1 MTHLNS
7 LAPHT
12 DSNLTIVNEPTP
24 INSIVTFLTQRVTD
38 APCQKI
44 LSYLYGGDFL
54 RLRLVSKVTPEEQEM
69 LRLLADGLVKFRVD
83 LSGACIAAMQ
93 PSYLTYG
100 WRSLSFV
107 NGLDFPQLL
116 EPLGILFDFITGQNI
131 VVEDLTIDLSKVF
144 PSSLE
149 RDDLLADDEFDDVQV
164 AVETPPVQME
174 NSFAPFFPATL
185 ASLKVR
191 TANLRSSELLTDLL
205 RNCISI
211 KKFDLSEQNDFVNW
225 IEEMSPEDRNWL
237 FASVEDLD
245 LSYRRTS
252 YFDKTLPNHVLS
264 AVLTSCTSLK
274 SLSLEGCRFISNVVS
289 ALNLDQIET
298 IFGRLNALYLSK
310 SDITPAA
317 FTSILLSHPP
327 LRALGLSECENLSD
341 FDLAAFDFEKLEFLD
356 LTGISIRPERLN
368 SLLASCKNL
377 KQLFMAGCYQALEG
391 VSSLNPDQLT
401 AAFSKLE
408 ELMLT
413 GTYSSVATLETVL
426 FACESLVYL
435 HLGACHHLP
444 ALLKSLT
451 DEQIY
456 SIFGQVRHLDL
467 LQIEG
472 ADIAQLQRLLA
483 QTPHLEYLCL
493 ESSPWGK
500 SLFEEL
506 DEEAIAHLLGNVKR
520 ISLGYMDLS
529 PEASQKIRT
538 ALPNVKL

>member
-1 MTHLNS
+1 MTHLNA
-7 LAPHT
+7 LVPHIGT
-12 DSNLTIVNEPTP
+12 DLTIMSEPVP
-24 INSIVTFLTQRVTD
+24 INSVVTVLIQRVTN

-54 RLRLVSKVTPEEQEM
+54 RLRLVSKVTPAEQEM

-107 NGLDFPQLL
+107 NGLDFSELL
-116 EPLGILFDFITGQNI
+116 EPLGILSDYIVNQNI
-131 VVEDLTIDLSKVF
+131 IVEDLTIDLSKVF
-144 PSSLE
+144 PSLPE

-164 AVETPPVQME
+164 AVENPSVEME

-191 TANLRSSELLTDLL
+191 TANSESSEFLTGLL

-211 KKFDLSEQNDFVNW
+211 KKLDLSEQNDFVKW
-225 IEEMSPEDRNWL
+225 IEEMSPEDLYWI
-237 FASVEDLD
+237 FQSVEVLD

-252 YFDKTLPNHVLS
+252 YFDKTLPDHVLRD
-264 AVLTSCTSLK
+264 VLISCGSLQ
-274 SLSLEGCRFISNVVS
+274 SLCLEGCRFISNVVYELS
-289 ALNLDQIET
+289 PEQIQT
-298 IFGRLNALYLSK
+298 IFGNLHTLHLSK
-310 SDITPAA
+310 SNITPAA

-327 LRALGLSECENLSD
+327 LRALGLPEYETLSD
-341 FDLAAFDFEKLEFLD
+341 FDSAAFDFEKLEFLD
-356 LTGISIRPERLN
+356 LTGISMRPERLN

-377 KQLFMAGCYQALEG
+377 KQLFMAGCYQSLERIR
-391 VSSLNPDQLT
+391 SLNPDQLK
-401 AAFSKLE
+401 AAFGQLE

-413 GTYSSVATLETVL
+413 GTYSSVAALETVL
-426 FACESLVYL
+426 LACESLVYL

-451 DEQIY
+451 DEQIH
-456 SIFGQVRHLDL
+456 SIFGQVKHLDL
-467 LQIEG
+467 RQIEG
-472 ADIAQLQRLLA
+472 VDIAQLQRLLA
-483 QTPHLEYLCL
+483 QAPHLEYLCL

-506 DEEAIAHLLGNVKR
+506 DEEAIARLLGNVKR
-520 ISLGYMDLS
+520 ISLGYTDLS

>member
-24 INSIVTFLTQRVTD
+24 INSIVTFLTQRVTVT
-38 APCQKI
+38 PCEKI

-54 RLRLVSKVTPEEQEM
+54 RLRLVSKVTPAETEM

-191 TANLRSSELLTDLL
+191 TANLKSSELLTDLL
-205 RNCISI
+205 GNCISI

-225 IEEMSPEDRNWL
+225 IQRMSVEDRHWI

-252 YFDKTLPNHVLS
+252 YFDKTLPNHALS

-274 SLSLEGCRFISNVVS
+274 LLSLEGCRFISNVVS
-289 ALNLDQIET
+289 GLNPEQIQA
-298 IFGRLNALYLSK
+298 IFGGLHTLYLSK
-310 SDITPAA
+310 SDITSTA

-327 LRALGLSECENLSD
+327 LRALGLSECETLSD
-341 FDLAAFDFEKLEFLD
+341 FDSATFDFEKLEFLD
-356 LTGISIRPERLN
+356 LTGLSMKAERLN
-368 SLLASCKNL
+368 ALLASCANL
-377 KQLFMAGCYQALEG
+377 KQLCLAGCYESLEQIT
-391 VSSLNPDQLT
+391 SFAPDQLS
-401 AAFSKLE
+401 AIFGQME
-408 ELMLT
+408 DLMLT
-413 GTYSSVATLETVL
+413 GTYTSKHALETVL
-426 FACESLVYL
+426 FACKSLTRL
-435 HLGACHHLP
+435 SLGACHNLP
-444 ALLKSLT
+444 AVLEPLT
-451 DEQIY
+451 DEQIH
-456 SIFGQVRHLDL
+456 SVFGQLKYLDL
-467 LQIEG
+467 LQIEEKSTL
-472 ADIAQLQRLLA
+472 QLQRLLA
-483 QTPHLEYLCL
+483 QISHLEYLCL
-493 ESSPWGK
+493 DSSPWGK
-500 SLFEEL
+500 SLLEEL
-506 DEEAIAHLLGNVKR
+506 DEEAITRLLGNVKYL
-520 ISLGYMDLS
+520 SLGYMDLS
-529 PEASQKIRT
+529 PNAYQKIRR
-538 ALPNVKL
+538 ALPNVRL